1 MGIDTS
7 SAKLFYV
14 QSLHSISESSL
25 FSFKMTN
32 PTFDNLMNL
41 TFQNDNSKLEAD
53 MIVKESTEIFL
64 LEAATHI
71 PSFLPN

>member
-1 MGIDTS
+1 
-7 SAKLFYV
+7 
-14 QSLHSISESSL
+14 
-25 FSFKMTN
+25 MTN

-53 MIVKESTEIFL
+53 MIVKESTEKFL
-64 LEAATHI
+64 LEAATHP

>member
-41 TFQNDNSKLEAD
+41 TMNDNSKLEAD